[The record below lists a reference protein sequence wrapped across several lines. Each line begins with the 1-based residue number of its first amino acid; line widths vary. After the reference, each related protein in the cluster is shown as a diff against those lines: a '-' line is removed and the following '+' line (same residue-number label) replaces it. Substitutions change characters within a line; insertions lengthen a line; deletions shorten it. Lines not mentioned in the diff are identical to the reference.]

1 MSTATNITI
10 YIDDRPF
17 SLKVKAEEEVMI
29 RKVVDEVNDKLKN
42 YKQTHKSRDKKD
54 LLAMTL
60 LTYAVE
66 TVKLRNTK
74 TPEAV
79 DNRLENLNELLDSAL
94 DN

>member
-1 MSTATNITI
+1 MATTNITI

-17 SLKVKAEEEVMI
+17 SLKVKTDEEVMI
-29 RKVVDEVNDKLKN
+29 RDVVDEVNEKLKN
-42 YKQTHKSRDKKD
+42 FKETYKSRDKKD

-74 TPEAV
+74 TPESV
-79 DNRLENLNELLDSAL
+79 DNRLDNLNELLDSAL
-94 DN
+94 NN